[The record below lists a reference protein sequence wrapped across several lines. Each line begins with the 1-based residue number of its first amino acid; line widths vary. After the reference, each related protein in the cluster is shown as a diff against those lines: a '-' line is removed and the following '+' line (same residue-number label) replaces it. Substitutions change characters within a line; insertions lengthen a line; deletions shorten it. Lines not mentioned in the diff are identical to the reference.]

1 MDKNEIIAK
10 ALNKKGQFAS
20 IEYKRICK
28 VKKGAPN
35 IYKVTQAQ
43 NVRIGAQYDA
53 MQAVKDA
60 RADGTL
66 PAENQGLNGLQWV
79 QYPVILQ
86 SIKSGAEMLR
96 IETAKNSTFKTQ
108 YYVQSGNELQAVTKD
123 KIQDY
128 LYASEK
134 SNGEMPIVLN
144 IKLENIT
151 VLK

>member
-1 MDKNEIIAK
+1 MNKNDIITK

-20 IEYKRICK
+20 VEYKRACK
-28 VKKGAPN
+28 VKRGAPN
-35 IYKVTQAQ
+35 IYKTTTAQ

-53 MQAVKDA
+53 MQTVKDA

-86 SIKSGAEMLR
+86 SVKSGAEMLR

-108 YYVQSGNELQAVTKD
+108 YYVQNGNELQAVTKEQ
-123 KIQDY
+123 IQEY
-128 LYASEK
+128 LYVSEK
-134 SNGEMPIVLN
+134 SNGEMPTVLN

-151 VLK
+151 ALK

>member
-1 MDKNEIIAK
+1 MNKNEIITK
-10 ALNKKGQFAS
+10 ALSKKGQFAS
-20 IEYKRICK
+20 IEYKRACK
-28 VKKGAPN
+28 VKKDAPN
-35 IYKVTQAQ
+35 IYKVTQAY

-53 MQAVKDA
+53 MQAVKEA

-86 SIKSGAEMLR
+86 SIKSGTEMLR

-108 YYVQSGNELQAVTKD
+108 YYIANGEELQEVTKEQ
-123 KIQDY
+123 IQDY

-134 SNGEMPIVLN
+134 SNGEMPTVLN

-151 VLK
+151 ALQ

>member
-1 MDKNEIIAK
+1 MNKNEIITK

-20 IEYKRICK
+20 VEYKRACK
-28 VKKGAPN
+28 VKKDAPN
-35 IYKVTQAQ
+35 IYKVTQAY

-66 PAENQGLNGLQWV
+66 PAENQGLSGLQWV

-86 SIKSGAEMLR
+86 SVKSGTEMLR
-96 IETAKNSTFKTQ
+96 IETAKNSTFETQ
-108 YYVQSGNELQAVTKD
+108 YYIQNGEELQAVTKAE
-123 KIQDY
+123 IQDY

-134 SNGEMPIVLN
+134 SNGEMPTVLN

-151 VLK
+151 ALR